1 MLSVNKI
8 LVPSDFSKSSDV
20 ALEKAADLAEKFDAK
35 IVLLHAIPEESS
47 IVHSY
52 LGDKSSKELKKRL
65 VNDTEELFKKQI
77 EKVLSGRNVEVETVV
92 KFGEPY
98 YEILRLEKEADIDLI
113 VIASHTKSFFEDVF
127 FGSTTEKVVRRSK
140 KSVFVVRQI

>member
-1 MLSVNKI
+1 
-8 LVPSDFSKSSDV
+8 
-20 ALEKAADLAEKFDAK
+20 
-35 IVLLHAIPEESS
+35 LHAIPEESS

-52 LGDKSSKELKKRL
+52 LGDKSSRELKKRL

-98 YEILRLEKEADIDLI
+98 YEILRLEKETDIDLI

>member
-1 MLSVNKI
+1 MYNLKKI
-8 LVPSDFSKSSDV
+8 LVPTDFSKSSDM
-20 ALEKAADLAEKFDAK
+20 ALKRAGDLAETFKAK
-35 IVLLHAIPEESS
+35 VIMLHAIPEESS

-52 LGDKSSKELKKRL
+52 LGDKASKDLKKRL

-77 EKVLSGRNVEVETVV
+77 EKVLGDKDIEVETVV

-98 YEILRLEKEADIDLI
+98 YEILRAEKEFDVDII
-113 VIASHTKSFFEDVF
+113 VISSHTKSFFEDVF

-140 KSVFVVRQI
+140 KSVLVVRDL

>member
-1 MLSVNKI
+1 MLSVKKI

-20 ALEKAADLAEKFDAK
+20 ALEKAVDLAEKFDAK

-98 YEILRLEKEADIDLI
+98 YEILRLEKETDIDLI

>member
-98 YEILRLEKEADIDLI
+98 YEILRLEKETDIDLI

>member
-1 MLSVNKI
+1 MLSVKKI

-98 YEILRLEKEADIDLI
+98 YEILRLEKETDIDLI

>member
-1 MLSVNKI
+1 MLSVKKI

-20 ALEKAADLAEKFDAK
+20 ALEKAVDLAEKFDAK

-52 LGDKSSKELKKRL
+52 LGDKSSRELKKRL

-98 YEILRLEKEADIDLI
+98 YEILRLEKETDIDLI

>member
-1 MLSVNKI
+1 MFNVKKI
-8 LVPSDFSKSSDV
+8 LVPTDFSKSSDV
-20 ALEKAADLAEKFDAK
+20 ALKKACDLSETFNAK

-52 LGDKSSKELKKRL
+52 LGDKASNDLKKRL

-77 EKVLSGRNVEVETVV
+77 EKILGDKNIEIETVV

-98 YEILRLEKEADIDLI
+98 YEILKTEKEYDVDLI

-140 KSVFVVRQI
+140 RSVLVVRDL